1 MSRHQPL
8 SKMVWIKMVR
18 IKRHQASSKMVH
30 IKMQDTV
37 FGFVQDSVE
46 VSSSQFPGFSSQA
59 TQDETPAERK
69 ERRTWTPIDDIA
81 LISAWLNTS
90 KDPIVANEQRAS
102 AFWKRIAA
110 YFAASPKVAGS
121 EPRESD
127 HCKQHWQKIN
137 DQVNKFCGAFEAASR
152 EKRSGQ
158 NENDVL
164 KLAQEI
170 FYNNHKNK
178 FTLEHAW
185 KELRNDQKW
194 CELSTSKT
202 EGSSK
207 RRKLDDSAQSS
218 SSHAFET
225 TTSDD
230 EQATNRPPG
239 VKASKDCG
247 KKPHADGKE
256 VNELQILWNIKKED
270 FAVKERV
277 SRMRLLDSLLAKQEL
292 ADYEEDLKKKLITEL
307 FSN

>member
-1 MSRHQPL
+1 MDSNSYTPCSNFVDLLNSQ
-8 SKMVWIKMVR
+8 
-18 IKRHQASSKMVH
+18 
-30 IKMQDTV
+30 QDTV
-37 FGFVQDSVE
+37 YGLVDDSVE
-46 VSSSQFPGFSSQA
+46 VSSSQFSVFSSQA

-69 ERRTWTPIDDIA
+69 ERRSWTPIDDVA

-90 KDPIVANEQRAS
+90 KDPVVANEQRAG

-110 YFAASPKVAGS
+110 YFAASPKLAGS

-127 HCKQHWQKIN
+127 HCKQRWRKIN

-164 KLAQEI
+164 KLAHEI
-170 FYNNHKNK
+170 FYNNHKKK

-185 KELRNDQKW
+185 KELKNDQKW
-194 CELSTSKT
+194 CELTTSKT
-202 EGSSK
+202 EGSAK

-218 SSHAFET
+218 HAFQT
-225 TTSDD
+225 TTGD

-239 VKASKDCG
+239 VKASKGRG
-247 KKPHADGKE
+247 KNPQADGKG
-256 VNELQILWNIKKED
+256 VNDLEILWNIKKED

-292 ADYEEDLKKKLITEL
+292 ADYEEDLNKKLITEL